1 MYIVDGLKR
10 NILYDS
16 SDMEGL
22 QKNVLYQSADTDYK
36 PPAPNAEYAEVVKI
50 PKKPSTSST
59 SEYAEVQK
67 PNAVYAQVDPK
78 TQQKNLKAK
87 KQKGEVLKLILI
99 CIYVHLLISIIK
111 SDIVLNISH

>member
-1 MYIVDGLKR
+1 MYIVDGLKL

-16 SDMEGL
+16 SVAEGM
-22 QKNVLYQSADTDYK
+22 QKNVLYQSAGTDYK
-36 PPAPNAEYAEVVKI
+36 PPTPNAEYAEV
-50 PKKPSTSST
+50 
-59 SEYAEVQK
+59 QR

-99 CIYVHLLISIIK
+99 CIYV
-111 SDIVLNISH
+111 DY

>member
-1 MYIVDGLKR
+1 MYIVDGLKL

-16 SDMEGL
+16 SVAEGM
-22 QKNVLYQSADTDYK
+22 QKNVLYQSAGTDYK
-36 PPAPNAEYAEVVKI
+36 PPAPNAEYAEV
-50 PKKPSTSST
+50 
-59 SEYAEVQK
+59 QR

-99 CIYVHLLISIIK
+99 CIYVDYNKI
-111 SDIVLNISH
+111 

>member
-16 SDMEGL
+16 SVTEGM
-22 QKNVLYQSADTDYK
+22 QKNVLYQSAGTDYK
-36 PPAPNAEYAEVVKI
+36 PPAPNTEYAEVVKI
-50 PKKPSTSST
+50 PKKPGTSSN
-59 SEYAEVQK
+59 EYER

-99 CIYVHLLISIIK
+99 CIYV
-111 SDIVLNISH
+111 DY